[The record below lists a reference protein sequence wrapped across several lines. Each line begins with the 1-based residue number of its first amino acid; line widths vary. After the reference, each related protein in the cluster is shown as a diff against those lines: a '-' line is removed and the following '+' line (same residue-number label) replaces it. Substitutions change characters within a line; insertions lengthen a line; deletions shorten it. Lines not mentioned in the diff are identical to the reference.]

1 MTMVNPEDMARDT
14 IDNLLNAIVYVGEI
28 NGKNLYL
35 GWTTG
40 EKEYL
45 RM

>member
-1 MTMVNPEDMARDT
+1 MISMEDKARIT